1 MDPSLYKAARS
12 GDLGFLRRARDSKVS
27 NSFLDQKTPKDNN
40 ILHVAAEFKQIDFFI
55 NAPLDD
61 QSPLFWATN
70 KKGNTPLHVAARV
83 GCHEVVKFL
92 IEHAQR
98 TLIDPADQ
106 ESGPADAN
114 AHKELLR
121 KTNSQK
127 DTALHVAVRNEHA
140 GVVTLLVEAD
150 PHLCSFTNSANESP
164 LFLAVRNGY
173 ANIVLYILNESPIFP
188 SFHGT
193 NGVTALHMAVTRKH
207 LTGRGIVETMV
218 SKKPGIIR
226 EVDELGWTPLHYAAL
241 GGNLEAA
248 RVLLQLDS
256 DASYILD
263 KSGISA
269 LHVAAYAG
277 CTKIL
282 EEMIGRRPDT
292 CDLLNDKGQTILHA
306 AVLGEQINV
315 VNYILKNPKLAG
327 LINEVDNDGN
337 TPLHLA
343 ARQHNRKIITTLT
356 HDRRVDKTAINEE
369 FSQAVDYFLGDNFGE
384 KESINLRDLHVLD
397 HLGRS
402 VGIPFFQQQITSDI
416 KKPESPGSVAHKRE
430 KRQAH
435 SDQVPKGRDTILLVA
450 TLIASVTFAAGLNV
464 PGGFK
469 SDGTAALQDSKFFVF
484 FITLDVAAFSLA
496 FIAIFIELIGTII
509 KFQLAIPTS
518 TTLIQHSITWMV
530 MAFFSGTLA
539 VMSESGK
546 VGMCIGVLTNFLFI
560 GIYMYLEKRRKPTAK
575 FKKIHII

>member
-12 GDLGFLRRARDSKVS
+12 GDLGFLRIARDNNAS

-40 ILHVAAEFKQIDFFI
+40 ILHVAAEFKQIDFFKK
-55 NAPLDD
+55 AGLDD

-92 IEHAQR
+92 IEHAQK
-98 TLIDPADQ
+98 TLIDPAY
-106 ESGPADAN
+106 
-114 AHKELLR
+114 KELLR

-127 DTALHVAVRNEHA
+127 DTALHVAVRNGHV
-140 GVVTLLVEAD
+140 GVVTLLVKAD
-150 PHLCSFTNSANESP
+150 AQLCSFTNSANESP
-164 LFLAVRNGY
+164 LFLAVRNGS
-173 ANIVLYILNESPIFP
+173 ADIVLYILNESPILP

-207 LTGRGIVETMV
+207 LTGRGIVGTMV
-218 SKKPGIIR
+218 SKNPGIIG

-241 GGNLEAA
+241 GGNLEAT

-263 KSGISA
+263 KSGLSA

-277 CTKIL
+277 CTKIM
-282 EEMIGRRPDT
+282 EEMIGCRPDT

-343 ARQHNRKIITTLT
+343 AHQHNRQIITTLI

-369 FSQAVDYFLGDNFGE
+369 FSQAVDFFLGDNFGE
-384 KESINLRDLHVLD
+384 QESISLLDRQVLCY
-397 HLGRS
+397 LGRS
-402 VGIPFFQQQITSDI
+402 VGIPFFQQQITSDF
-416 KKPESPGSVAHKRE
+416 KKPESPGSIALKKE

-435 SDQVPKGRDTILLVA
+435 SDQVPKGRDNILLVA
-450 TLIASVTFAAGLNV
+450 TLIATVTFAAGLNV

-469 SDGTAALQDSKFFVF
+469 SDGMAALQDS
-484 FITLDVAAFSLA
+484 
-496 FIAIFIELIGTII
+496 
-509 KFQLAIPTS
+509 
-518 TTLIQHSITWMV
+518 
-530 MAFFSGTLA
+530 
-539 VMSESGK
+539 
-546 VGMCIGVLTNFLFI
+546 
-560 GIYMYLEKRRKPTAK
+560 
-575 FKKIHII
+575 

>member
-1 MDPSLYKAARS
+1 MDPALYKAARS
-12 GDLGFLRRARDSKVS
+12 GDLGFLRTARDSNVS

-40 ILHVAAEFKQIDFFI
+40 ILHVAAEFKQIDFVK

-61 QSPLFWATN
+61 QSPFFWATN

-98 TLIDPADQ
+98 KLIDPADQ

-127 DTALHVAVRNEHA
+127 DTALHVAVRNGHV

-150 PHLCSFTNSANESP
+150 PQLCSFTNSANESP
-164 LFLAVRNGY
+164 LFLAVRNGSVD
-173 ANIVLYILNESPIFP
+173 IVLYILNESPILP

-207 LTGRGIVETMV
+207 LTRRGIVETMV
-218 SKKPGIIR
+218 FKIPGIIR

-241 GGNLEAA
+241 GGNLKATK
-248 RVLLQLDS
+248 VLLQLDS

-263 KSGISA
+263 KSGLSA

-277 CTKIL
+277 CTKIM
-282 EEMIGRRPDT
+282 EEMIGCRPDT

-315 VNYILKNPKLAG
+315 VNYVLKNPTLAG
-327 LINEVDNDGN
+327 LINEADNDGN

-343 ARQHNRKIITTLT
+343 ARQHNRKIITTLI

-369 FSQAVDYFLGDNFGE
+369 FSQAVDFFLGDNFGE
-384 KESINLRDLHVLD
+384 QESISLLDRQVLR

-402 VGIPFFQQQITSDI
+402 VGIPFFQQQITSDF
-416 KKPESPGSVAHKRE
+416 KKPESPGSIALKKK

-450 TLIASVTFAAGLNV
+450 TLIATVTFAAGLNV

-469 SDGTAALQDSKFFVF
+469 SDGMAALQDSRFFGS
-484 FITLDVAAFSLA
+484 FIVLNMSAFSLA
-496 FIAIFIELIGTII
+496 LIAIFIELIGTII

-518 TTLIQHSITWMV
+518 TTLIQYSIIWMV
-530 MAFFSGTLA
+530 AAFYSGSLA
-539 VMSESGK
+539 VRSTAGK
-546 VGMCIGVLTNFLFI
+546 VGMCSWVLIGFLFA
-560 GIYMYLEKRRKPTAK
+560 GIFMYLQKRRKPTAK

>member
-1 MDPSLYKAARS
+1 MDPSLYRAARS
-12 GDLGFLRRARDSKVS
+12 GDLGFLRTARD
-27 NSFLDQKTPKDNN
+27 NNILDQKTPKDNN
-40 ILHVAAEFKQIDFFI
+40 VLHVAAEFKQIDFFE

-92 IEHAQR
+92 IEHALR

-127 DTALHVAVRNEHA
+127 DTALHVAVRNGHV

-150 PHLCSFTNSANESP
+150 PQLCSFTNSANESP
-164 LFLAVRNGY
+164 LFLAVRNGS
-173 ANIVLYILNESPIFP
+173 ANVVLYILNESPILP

-207 LTGRGIVETMV
+207 LTGRSIVETMV
-218 SKKPGIIR
+218 SKIPGIIR

-241 GGNLEAA
+241 GRNLEAT

-263 KSGISA
+263 KSGLSA

-277 CTKIL
+277 CTKIM
-282 EEMIGRRPDT
+282 EEMIGCRPDT

-343 ARQHNRKIITTLT
+343 ARQHNRQIITTLT
-356 HDRRVDKTAINEE
+356 QDRRVDKTATTEE
-369 FSQAVDYFLGDNFGE
+369 FSQAVDFFLGDNFGE
-384 KESINLRDLHVLD
+384 QESISLLDRQVLR

-402 VGIPFFQQQITSDI
+402 VGIPFFQQQITSDF
-416 KKPESPGSVAHKRE
+416 KKPESPGSIALKKE

-435 SDQVPKGRDTILLVA
+435 SDQVPKGRDTILLVV
-450 TLIASVTFAAGLNV
+450 TLIATVTFVAALNV

-469 SDGTAALQDSKFFVF
+469 SNGKAALADSPFSLF
-484 FITLDVAAFSLA
+484 FITFDVAAFSLA
-496 FIAIFIELIGTII
+496 FNRDL
-509 KFQLAIPTS
+509 
-518 TTLIQHSITWMV
+518 
-530 MAFFSGTLA
+530 
-539 VMSESGK
+539 
-546 VGMCIGVLTNFLFI
+546 
-560 GIYMYLEKRRKPTAK
+560 
-575 FKKIHII
+575 